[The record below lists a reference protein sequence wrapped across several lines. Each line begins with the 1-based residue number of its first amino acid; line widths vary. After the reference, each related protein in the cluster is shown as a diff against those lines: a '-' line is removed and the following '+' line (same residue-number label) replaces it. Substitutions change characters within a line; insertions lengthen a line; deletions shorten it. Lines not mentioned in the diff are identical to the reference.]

1 MKREPL
7 VIRGAVV
14 AALTALVHV
23 GVVLG
28 VLDLSAEAETAVGVA
43 IDVVG
48 TAVLVV
54 WTRGAVTPVAKGR
67 LPRHSKDTPLLG

>member
-1 MKREPL
+1 MTREPL
-7 VIRGAVV
+7 AIRAAIV
-14 AALTALVHV
+14 AALTALVHL

-43 IDVVG
+43 IDLAG

-54 WTRGAVTPVAKGR
+54 WTRGAVTPVADPR
-67 LPRHSKDTPLLG
+67 LPRHSTETPVVG